1 MSASNTAST
10 ASTESSASRDRWGE
24 SREYLKL
31 YRASFRARRYPE
43 ALNWLH
49 EAHNLGR
56 DNVFLHAMSHLSYIR
71 FSWKDSDYRHAL
83 GHFVWAMCSP
93 VMVPLE
99 RKKRVEVIGEWTPAP
114 RNVAPLVPEQSEA
127 PIAAPPINA
136 SARAADRP

>member
-1 MSASNTAST
+1 MSSRGVVSASNTSST
-10 ASTESSASRDRWGE
+10 DRWTE
-24 SREYLKL
+24 SREYLRL
-31 YRASFRARRYPE
+31 CHASFRARRYPE

-56 DNVFLHAMSHLSYIR
+56 DNVFLHAVSHLSYIR

-83 GHFVWAMCSP
+83 GHLVWAICSP

-114 RNVAPLVPEQSEA
+114 RNVAPVIAEPLKA
-127 PIAAPPINA
+127 PIAAPSINA
-136 SARAADRP
+136 SAPAADRS